1 MPGLNNILALDTALN
16 HCGVGVYASGR
27 VFAESLDMLQGHAGH
42 LLPMAERVLKKS
54 GIAYDGLEAIAVTV
68 GPGAFTG
75 LRIGLSAARAMA
87 LALDVPIFGI
97 TTTQL
102 WALQHVQRKP
112 EKIMVILETK
122 RQDFYVQSFSANGSP
137 LSDAAALEK
146 DVIDPDGF
154 TLIGD
159 GVGRFTGGRIGTFT
173 APDIGLMAELLST
186 NPEYFTKGAEPVY
199 LRPADVTASKRR
211 NRVFEGVTGAQ

>member
-1 MPGLNNILALDTALN
+1 MSGFDHILALDTALN
-16 HCGVGVYASGR
+16 YCGVGVYALGR
-27 VFAESLDMLQGHAGH
+27 VISESMDMAQGHAGH

-54 GIAYDGLEAIAVTV
+54 GIHYDELGAIAVTV

-87 LALDVPIFGI
+87 LALDLPLFGI

-102 WALQHVQRKP
+102 LALQHVRQKP
-112 EKIMVILETK
+112 EKVMVVLETK
-122 RQDFYVQSFSANGSP
+122 RQDFYVQSFSADGSP

-146 DVIDPDGF
+146 DVIDPDDF

-159 GVGRFTGGRIGTFT
+159 GVGRFMGGSNIFT
-173 APDIGLMAELLST
+173 APDIGLMAELLAT
-186 NPEYFTKGAEPVY
+186 NPEYFTQGAEPIY

-211 NRVFEGVTGAQ
+211 NRVFEGVTGA

>member
-1 MPGLNNILALDTALN
+1 MPGFNNIFALDTALN

-27 VFAESLDMLQGHAGH
+27 VFAESLDMVQGHAGH

-54 GIAYDGLEAIAVTV
+54 EIGYDGLEAIAVTV

-75 LRIGLSAARAMA
+75 LRIGLSAARSMA
-87 LALDVPIFGI
+87 LALDLPLFGI

-102 WALQHVQRKP
+102 LALQHVRQKP
-112 EKIMVILETK
+112 EKVMVVLETK
-122 RQDFYVQSFSANGSP
+122 RQDFYVQSFAVDGSP

-146 DVIDPDGF
+146 DIIDSGDF

-159 GVGRFTGGRIGTFT
+159 GVGRFTGQAARFT
-173 APDIGLMAELLST
+173 APDIGLMAELLVGD
-186 NPEYFTKGAEPVY
+186 PDFFTKGAEPLY
-199 LRPADVTASKRR
+199 LRPADVTASKRQ
-211 NRVFEGVTGAQ
+211 NRIFEGVTGA